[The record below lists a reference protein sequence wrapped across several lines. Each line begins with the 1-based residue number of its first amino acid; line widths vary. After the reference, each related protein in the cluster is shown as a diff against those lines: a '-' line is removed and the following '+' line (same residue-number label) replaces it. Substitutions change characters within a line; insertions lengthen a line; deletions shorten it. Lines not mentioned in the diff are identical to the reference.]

1 MELQHFCHPEHP
13 LIFNEKRI
21 YGKDCHGCDKP
32 ILGPNYSCIECDHY
46 YHHKS
51 CAELPLGLHHPL
63 HHKHPLIIFPTW
75 RYYDNKDYEKCEVCK
90 ENQGGY
96 GYRCSHCNFNL
107 HITCASLAPTMEAEV
122 HDHPLT
128 PFWKWI
134 TFTCDLCGKGGE
146 GMPYQ
151 CNPCGFGIH
160 RECASFLHRVKV
172 IRHKHPLNLIHSLE
186 VHQLDSPFCQ
196 ICVQYV
202 DTNYGLYYCYKCEFV
217 AHLHCA
223 MDIGNMEDINLLE
236 LQDDENEDLELDQ
249 FVYLATYK
257 VKKTTVGEDGIEIAT
272 EIEYFSHE
280 HDLKYTYEILNNE
293 KCNGCVQA
301 ILPPFYSCAKCSFF
315 LHKSCVDLPRT
326 KRHPLHQ
333 HPLTLFLKKPYRRKS
348 FYCIVCSECC
358 NGFNYRCEVCDFE
371 LDVQCFLMW
380 DIHTHESHKHQ
391 LILSNTGY
399 RQSCSGC
406 GSKSLLV
413 FKCIICEFALDFNCI
428 TLPHTTRYKQ
438 HEHPFTLS
446 YIAEDNSGEYYC
458 DICEEERDPNHWF
471 YYCLDCSYP
480 THPKCILGKYPK
492 YKFESVYTFSC
503 HPHPLTFVEEP
514 KDHPPC
520 DACDDPCEEY
530 IYQCVQCNFNVH
542 CFCI

>member
-21 YGKDCHGCDKP
+21 YDTDCYGCDKP
-32 ILGPNYSCIECDHY
+32 ILGPNYSCTKCDHF

-63 HHKHPLIIFPTW
+63 HPKHPLIIFQSW
-75 RYYDNKDYEKCEVCK
+75 RYYDNKDYECEICK
-90 ENQGGY
+90 ENQGEY
-96 GYRCSHCNFNL
+96 AYHCSHCNFNL

-134 TFTCDLCGKGGE
+134 TFTCDLCGKKGE

-172 IRHKHPLNLIHSLE
+172 VRYKHPLNLIHSLD

-196 ICVQYV
+196 LCVQQV
-202 DTNYGLYYCYKCEFV
+202 DTNYGIYYCYRCDFV
-217 AHLHCA
+217 AHIHCA
-223 MDIGNMEDINLLE
+223 MDRRNMEDINLLE
-236 LQDDENEDLELDQ
+236 LKDDENEDLELDQ
-249 FVYLATYK
+249 FVHLATYK
-257 VKKTTVGEDGIEIAT
+257 VKKTIVGEDGIEIAT
-272 EIEYFSHE
+272 EIEHFSHE
-280 HDLKYTYEILNNE
+280 HDLKYTYEVINNE
-293 KCNGCVQA
+293 KCNGCVRA

-315 LHKSCVDLPRT
+315 LHKSCVDLPRK

-333 HPLTLFLKKPYRRKS
+333 HPLTLFPKKPSRRKW
-348 FYCIVCSECC
+348 FFCNTCSQYC
-358 NGFNYRCEVCDFE
+358 NGFTYRCEGCDFE
-371 LDVQCFLMW
+371 LDVQCFLTL
-380 DIHTHESHKHQ
+380 DILTHESHKHR
-391 LILSNTGY
+391 LILSNTGD

-406 GSKSLLV
+406 GFKSLLV
-413 FKCIICEFALDFNCI
+413 FRCTVCEFALDFNCVE
-428 TLPHTTRYKQ
+428 LPHTTRYKQ
-438 HEHPFTLS
+438 HEHPFTLF

-471 YYCLDCSYP
+471 YYCSDCSYP
-480 THPKCILGKYPK
+480 AHPKCILGKYPK
-492 YKFESVYTFSC
+492 CKFEGVYTFSR

-520 DACDDPCEEY
+520 DTCEDPCDEF
-530 IYQCVQCNFNVH
+530 IYQCVRCNFNIH
-542 CFCI
+542 YFCL